1 MKIGVMSDT
10 HLREP
15 DHVLERILTEL
26 FMDTDIILHAGDIV
40 THRVLDRLE
49 ESGVLAVCGNMDD
62 YEISSA
68 IPQARVIPAEG
79 MRIGLIH
86 GWGSRIGLAQRI
98 LERFDDP
105 NLDLVV
111 YGHSHEPFWDKVNGI
126 NMFNPGSA
134 TARGTVGVIE
144 IVDGKMEGHFLPVPD

>member
-15 DHVLERILTEL
+15 DDVLERILTEI
-26 FMDTDIILHAGDIV
+26 FVDTDIILHAGDIV
-40 THRVLDRLE
+40 THKVLDRLE

-62 YEISSA
+62 YEISSS
-68 IPQARVIPAEG
+68 IPQERVIQAAG
-79 MRIGLIH
+79 MRIGLVH

-105 NLDLVV
+105 KLDLVV
-111 YGHSHEPFWDKVNGI
+111 YGHSHETFWGKINGVR
-126 NMFNPGSA
+126 MFNPGSA
-134 TARGTVGVIE
+134 TPRGTVGVIE
-144 IVDGKMEGHFLPVPD
+144 IVDGKMEGRFFPVPR